1 MLITDLF
8 ELDDEPGLAQL
19 LIGRLASQPDPVDGL
34 QEEARVLFNLRE
46 KIKSSRNIK
55 R

>member
-1 MLITDLF
+1 MIITDLF

-34 QEEARVLFNLRE
+34 QEEARVLFNLDR
-46 KIKSSRNIK
+46 KTR
-55 R
+55 RLRCTD